1 MESIKEPMLWNTLP
15 SKLLILSSFGGLIQ
29 VGVKR
34 VIIVLVKKN
43 STKEFDFINI
53 FNKFAADIC
62 QT

>member
-53 FNKFAADIC
+53 FNKFGADIC